1 MTPRTSRRTFI
12 AQLTA
17 AAAAT
22 PLAFAVQERAP
33 RFRLGV
39 QQYSFNHALR
49 NGELDPL
56 DYPKTVVEGTG
67 IKHLEY
73 YNGHY
78 MDKAGNTKWFQ
89 ELRQRGDDLGVTNEF
104 MLCRS
109 KNALDSPERAIRDKA
124 VEEYKPWLDGMKR
137 LGGWGIRVDTRHKG
151 DFEEQKRYAVEGL
164 VTLCNA
170 AKQMDM
176 TIMVENHGGHSG
188 NGLWVADVMERVAL
202 DNCGTL
208 PDFQNFKAYDPYKG
222 VKEMMPYAKAV
233 CAKAKAFDA
242 QGNESNVDYARMMG
256 IVKDAGFSGYIGIEY
271 EGHDPAPVEGI
282 LATKRLLEKV
292 W

>member
-1 MTPRTSRRTFI
+1 MSEWVLVLGCSTGHGG
-12 AQLTA
+12 
-17 AAAAT
+17 
-22 PLAFAVQERAP
+22 AV
-33 RFRLGV
+33 
-39 QQYSFNHALR
+39 S
-49 NGELDPL
+49 
-56 DYPKTVVEGTG
+56 
-67 IKHLEY
+67 KHLAAKGYGILGFHFDRGEV
-73 YNGHY
+73 
-78 MDKAGNTKWFQ
+78 KAEADSLKDEIS
-89 ELRQRGDDLGVTNEF
+89 ELNDGRVYFWN
-104 MLCRS
+104 
-109 KNALDSPERAIRDKA
+109 KNAASLEIMDQYIPEIEEITKGKA
-124 VEEYKPWLDGMKR
+124 LKLLLHSIAFGTTTNFFGEIP
-137 LGGWGIRVDTRHKG
+137 
-151 DFEEQKRYAVEGL
+151 
-164 VTLCNA
+164 VTQ
-170 AKQMDM
+170 KQMDM